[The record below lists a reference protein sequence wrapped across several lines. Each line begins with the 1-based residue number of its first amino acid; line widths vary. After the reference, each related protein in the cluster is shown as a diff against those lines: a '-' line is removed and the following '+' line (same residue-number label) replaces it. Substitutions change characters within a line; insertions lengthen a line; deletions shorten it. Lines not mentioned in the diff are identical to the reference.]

1 MKDKSKKTTPKAAA
15 TPTEAEVEAER
26 IRVARQAKREA
37 KAAAAEEKA
46 LAKKAVMGK
55 QSGGRKN
62 QFSFPGSSTSK
73 ATSIP
78 RAIISR
84 ARGGRSR

>member
-1 MKDKSKKTTPKAAA
+1 MKGKSKATPIAAV
-15 TPTEAEVEAER
+15 TPTEAQVEAER
-26 IRVARQAKREA
+26 IQAARQAKKEK
-37 KAAAAEEKA
+37 KAAAAAAKA
-46 LAKKAVMGK
+46 LATKPVIGK
-55 QSGGRKN
+55 QSGGHKN
-62 QFSFPGSSTSK
+62 PFSFPGSTSK